1 MCWHWW
7 KPPGRRS
14 LPVKSIPWRPSI
26 KIIRETVDARARDAE
41 SAQERPSGQP
51 ESKNFPAPLKFLR
64 SAGRIAAL
72 PTAAVAI
79 ALAAGAILLLAA
91 GFSPLTAYGAFGSV
105 NNLAETLLKS
115 TPLILIGCGLSV
127 AFRSGMWNIGAE
139 GQLYAGAV
147 AATLAGTFFSGLPA
161 VLLVPLVLI
170 SGMAG
175 GAVWGGLAGFF
186 KVRFGASEI
195 VTTIMLNFLAIIATS
210 YLVTG
215 PMIEEVGK
223 FPQTAQIAEAA
234 RLPRMLLPT
243 RLHIGFILALVVA
256 VAAYVL
262 LFRSSRGYALRTVG
276 ISPDAARYA
285 GINVGAGLLTA
296 MAISGGAAGLAGAV
310 EVSGLTLR
318 LYQEISPGYGF
329 DGIAVALLANNNP
342 IGVIFTGILFGALRS
357 GSEVMQMNAQ
367 VPSVL
372 VSVIQGAVLLSAAA
386 FGVFR
391 ITVTTADPHKE

>member
-1 MCWHWW
+1 MET
-7 KPPGRRS
+7 KEPEIAPNSPSSRS
-14 LPVKSIPWRPSI
+14 GSKKFPSPI
-26 KIIRETVDARARDAE
+26 
-41 SAQERPSGQP
+41 Q
-51 ESKNFPAPLKFLR
+51 FLR
-64 SAGRIAAL
+64 SFGRIIA
-72 PTAAVAI
+72 PPSAAVAV
-79 ALAAGAILLLAA
+79 ALLVGGILLLSA
-91 GFSPLTAYGAFGSV
+91 GYSPLKAYGEMWTGAFGSL

-115 TPLILIGCGLSV
+115 TPLILIGSGLAV

-147 AATLAGTFFSGLPA
+147 AATFAGIFFSGLPA
-161 VLLVPLVLI
+161 FLLVPLVLLAGTL
-170 SGMAG
+170 SGAI
-175 GAVWGGLAGFF
+175 WGGLAGFL

-210 YLVTG
+210 YFVTG

-234 RLPRMLLPT
+234 RLPRILLPT
-243 RLHIGFILALVVA
+243 RLHVGFLLALG
-256 VAAYVL
+256 VAAATYLL
-262 LFRSSRGYALRTVG
+262 LFKSSRGYALRTVG
-276 ISPDAARYA
+276 ISPEAARYA
-285 GINVGAGLLTA
+285 GINVGAGLLAA

-310 EVSGLTLR
+310 EVTGLTFR

-342 IGVIFTGILFGALRS
+342 IGVIFTGLLFGALRS

-372 VSVIQGAVLLSAAA
+372 VSVIQGVVLLSAAA

-391 ITVTTADPHKE
+391 ITVTNNPEE